1 MNNPLRIC
9 LSSLCCLLL
18 GACVKTPTP
27 DADAPVYAEAE
38 AAATVPR
45 NLVFMLGDGMGHA
58 YVKAFRM
65 YVDDLSTDIV
75 EPLPVDEHL
84 IGSVS
89 TDSIIMEC
97 DNLQLNCKRIP
108 HGITDSASSATA
120 YATGH
125 DTIKGRISVDTAGQ
139 PLETI
144 LEGAYLSGK
153 STGLVATSQINHA
166 TPAAF
171 ASHVL
176 SRRLYNDI
184 ADQYFDNQHQ
194 GAPMVNVILGGG
206 LQYFQRED
214 RDLVAEFREAGY
226 GIAMDRMGLLGL
238 KGDRKLGLFAPVGMP
253 RAWDREE
260 TVPSLAEMTSSALQ
274 SLAGDPDGFFLL
286 VEGSQIDWAGHGNS
300 IPGVISE
307 MEDFMAAVQVVL
319 DFAEK
324 DQQTLIVILADHET
338 GGMAIGRDGMGSWN
352 AEPLKGLMATP
363 SGMVE
368 RLLAG
373 DESLSTIVAEN
384 VPFELSPEEIEA
396 LDAAGRE
403 EREAFAAVAKIFNE
417 RTHTGW
423 TSGGHTGIDVPLYA
437 TGPGSERFRGVMQNE
452 DIGRAMK
459 EVFLPE

>member
-1 MNNPLRIC
+1 V
-9 LSSLCCLLL
+9 SA
-18 GACVKTPTP
+18 G
-27 DADAPVYAEAE
+27 ADATAEA
-38 AAATVPR
+38 PR

-65 YVDDLSTDIV
+65 YADDLSTGIV
-75 EPLPVDEHL
+75 EPLPVDGHL
-84 IGSVS
+84 VGSVS

-97 DNLQLNCKRIP
+97 DDLQLNCKRIP

-125 DTIKGRISVDTAGQ
+125 DTITGRISVDTEGE
-139 PLETI
+139 PLATI
-144 LEGAYLSGK
+144 LEGAYRNGK
-153 STGLVATSQINHA
+153 ATGLVSTSQVNHA

-171 ASHVL
+171 ASHVI
-176 SRRLYNDI
+176 SRRQYNDI

-194 GAPMVNVILGGG
+194 GAPMVNVMLGGG

-214 RDLVAEFREAGY
+214 RDLVAEFRQAGY
-226 GIAMDRMGLLGL
+226 GIALDRSGLLEL
-238 KGDRKLGLFAPVGMP
+238 ESDRKLGLFAPVGLP
-253 RAWDREE
+253 KAWDRDE
-260 TVPSLAEMTSSALQ
+260 TVPSLAEMTASALQ
-274 SLAGDPDGFFLL
+274 SLADHPGGFFLL

-319 DFAEK
+319 DFADQ

-338 GGMAIGRDGMGSWN
+338 GGMAIGRDGAGHWN
-352 AEPLKGLMATP
+352 AEPLKGLKATP
-363 SGMVE
+363 SGMVG

-373 DESLSTIVAEN
+373 DESLSAIVAES
-384 VPFELSPEEIEA
+384 VPFELTPQEIEA
-396 LDAAGRE
+396 LDASGRD
-403 EREAFAAVAKIFNE
+403 EREAFAAVAEIFNE

-437 TGPGSERFRGVMQNE
+437 IGPGSERFRGVMQNE
-452 DIGRAMK
+452 DVGRVMH
-459 EVFLPE
+459 EVFLPEK